1 MMPREATRTVRV
13 LVVLALTLLAT
24 LGLAGTA
31 SAHATLIGSD
41 PADGATLQAPPTTV
55 TLTFD
60 DTLENFEPVVTVTGP
75 DGNQYQSGA
84 TTIDGVTLSSAVL
97 PLTAAGTYTIAYR
110 VVSDDGHPVEGQV
123 RFDLAVPAP
132 VSQAP
137 VDTPVTTA
145 SASPTPTSSGSA
157 PSSSAPS
164 SSAPSSSASA
174 SAASTVTTGADAA
187 ASSSS
192 TGWSVWQWLGVAVF
206 LVLAFGASMV
216 VRRRLETRTRTSSA
230 DSADS

>member
-84 TTIDGVTLSSAVL
+84 TTIDGVTLSTAVL

-164 SSAPSSSASA
+164 SSATAP
-174 SAASTVTTGADAA
+174 AASTVTTGADAA